1 MADARACDVL
11 IVGAGPTG
19 LVLALWLARAGI
31 RVRIIDK
38 TAAPGT
44 TSRAIVFHARNLE
57 LYQQLGIAELAVQG
71 GDAFT
76 DANIWVGGRR
86 VAAIQFGRA
95 GEGVSP
101 YPFMLIFPQDRQ
113 EDMLIGQLALLDVHV
128 ERETALVSFV
138 QDEDGVHATL
148 KNACGIE
155 IVDARYVG
163 GCDGAPSTVREVLGT
178 EFTGGTYAHVFY
190 VADLEA
196 TGPVVN
202 GRMHGALD
210 DADFLAIFP
219 MRGEGRVR
227 VVGAVQRA
235 VTDTA
240 SLGWSDVSGHI
251 ADRLH
256 LSAEKVLWFS
266 TYRVHHRVAES
277 FRQGRVFLLGDA
289 AHIHSPVGGQGMNT
303 GIGDAVNLAWKLAA
317 VLRGEANESVLATYE
332 TERMPFARRLVATT
346 DRAFEFVSARGPLA
360 ARVRVTVA
368 PLVLPILFRFRA
380 IRRLMF
386 RTLSQTAINYRASAL
401 SSGRAGRIHGG
412 DRLPWVQVTGAG
424 AADNFAPLAS
434 RQWQLHVFGAASPGT
449 REIAQRIGLA
459 VHELPWV
466 PAAARAGFEEH
477 TAYLVRPDGYVGM
490 VVPQSRAA
498 EIEEYVAVHGL
509 RTNSPGF

>member
-1 MADARACDVL
+1 MADVRQCDVL

-38 TAAPGT
+38 TAVPGT

-57 LYQQLGIAELAVQG
+57 LYQQLGIAQLAVQG
-71 GDAFT
+71 GDPFT

-86 VAAIQFGRA
+86 VAAIPFGRA

-113 EDMLIGQLALLDVHV
+113 EDLLISQLALLDVHV

-138 QDEDGVHATL
+138 QGTDGVHASL
-148 KNACGIE
+148 KNAHGIE
-155 IVDARYVG
+155 TIDARYIG
-163 GCDGAPSTVREVLGT
+163 GCDGARSTVREILGT
-178 EFTGGTYAHVFY
+178 EFTGGTYNHVFY

-196 TGPVVN
+196 TGPVVD

-235 VTDTA
+235 VADTA

-251 ADRLH
+251 AERLQ
-256 LSAEKVLWFS
+256 LSAVHVRWFS

-277 FRQGRVFLLGDA
+277 FRRDRVFLLGDA

-317 VLRGEANESVLATYE
+317 VLRGEASESVLATYE

-346 DRAFEFVSARGPLA
+346 DRAFEFVSARGRIA
-360 ARVRVTVA
+360 TRVRVTVA
-368 PLVLPILFRFRA
+368 PLVLPMLFRFSA
-380 IRRLMF
+380 MRRFMF
-386 RTLSQTAINYRASAL
+386 RLLSQTAINYRASAL

-412 DRLPWVQVTGAG
+412 DRLPWVPAACTGAD
-424 AADNFAPLAS
+424 DNYAPLTS
-434 RQWQLHVFGAASPGT
+434 RQWQLHVYGVATEAT
-449 REIAQRIGLA
+449 REIAQRIGLTLH
-459 VHELPWV
+459 VLPWV
-466 PAAARAGFEEH
+466 PAAARARFEEN
-477 TAYLVRPDGYVGM
+477 TAYVVRPDGYVGM
-490 VVPQSRAA
+490 IVPQSRAA
-498 EIEEYVAVHGL
+498 DIEDYIVSHGL
-509 RTNSPGF
+509 RIHSATS